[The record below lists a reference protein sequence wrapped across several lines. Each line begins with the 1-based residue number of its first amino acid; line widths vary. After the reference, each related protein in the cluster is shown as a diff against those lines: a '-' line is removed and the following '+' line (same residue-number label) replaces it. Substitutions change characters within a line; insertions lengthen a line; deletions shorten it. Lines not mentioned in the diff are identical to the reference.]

1 LPKGMKVMEYALKYE
16 DSVGASY
23 YTSLR
28 SCRLEVVDD
37 SELDVE
43 GDEESVS

>member
-1 LPKGMKVMEYALKYE
+1 MEHALKYGDSE
-16 DSVGASY
+16 DASY
-23 YTSLR
+23 YTSC
-28 SCRLEVVDD
+28 SWRLEVMDD

>member
-1 LPKGMKVMEYALKYE
+1 MEHALKYE
-16 DSVGASY
+16 DSIGA
-23 YTSLR
+23 

-37 SELDVE
+37 LELDVE